1 MATPRNAAS
10 ACAATA
16 APARPLRAADRIR
29 SLVEGHEAVARS
41 ARGMF
46 PIAHKAKGEPTC
58 DLPTQRRDSHDKAAW
73 MPRSLLEE

>member
-1 MATPRNAAS
+1 
-10 ACAATA
+10 
-16 APARPLRAADRIR
+16 
-29 SLVEGHEAVARS
+29 VARS